1 MQQIIIKRLSCFGRG
16 RFGLAIVWSILWGA
30 GMWGQGWRWG
40 FITFSVWIKGNARL
54 LFCLFFSS
62 MNLSSF
68 SIGFD
73 SNMQHIPQPSRQ
85 QTVLQEFINLRRGI
99 DPKSFTSWG
108 NAKDTSFSALSYA
121 SKYIKKKKKCCNYFW
136 VAQFCWLFQSCWEH
150 TSVCLDFH
158 LRPHFLVSFYWRSSL
173 NCPGFKAVSFRNCR
187 DVPMRCWCFQEGSY

>member
-121 SKYIKKKKKCCNYFW
+121 SKYIKKKKVLQLFLSGPVLLVVSVLLRTYLSLP
-136 VAQFCWLFQSCWEH
+136 WLPFATTFSG
-150 TSVCLDFH
+150 F
-158 LRPHFLVSFYWRSSL
+158 FLLKKLAKLPRI
-173 NCPGFKAVSFRNCR
+173 
-187 DVPMRCWCFQEGSY
+187 